1 MISGTNNNVVDAV
14 VENGVAVETK
24 VNLDKDVFKPAVIEQ
39 TRNSCNLAEMREKY
53 VAELVSSGAID
64 NLTSEINIADTTSI
78 IEFGKKP
85 AEEISKVADG
95 VLANYD
101 TSNIDSV
108 SNLVNNLIS
117 LMKKIDMKEIDE
129 VSALIAKQA
138 KKSFLDK
145 FRESATQKLEKILG
159 KYRGVQSEMDGICA
173 ELTKYEMQIKQSNK
187 DIQKMYEASI
197 QQYKKL
203 ILYVAAGEQAIK
215 EIEEYRDNKQKEL
228 EETGNTDLQF
238 EVQNVNQALTLMEQ
252 RTADLR
258 AAEAVALQSIP
269 TYKIQEYSNANLS
282 RKINSAFIVTIP
294 AFKNSLAQ
302 AVISK
307 QQAIQAQ
314 GLSALD
320 AVTNELVKQN
330 AQNAVNQL
338 AASQKLANSSAISAD
353 TIEQSWETIMNGIQ
367 QYKEMEAQYREVR
380 KDEAKRIE
388 AANAAY
394 LDRLAKGEAI

>member
-108 SNLVNNLIS
+108 SNLVNNLVN